1 MSAEKEALVY
11 LNQIFAEIKNTLEDA
26 KNNKRDAKQLSNE
39 EQASLNNILTNIK
52 RVRSKLN
59 TYLQSFRAVSYT
71 HLTLPTSYACRSR
84 WSPYH

>member
-11 LNQIFAEIKNTLEDA
+11 LNQIFAEIKDTLEDA

-39 EQASLNNILTNIK
+39 ENASLNNILTNIK

-59 TYLQSFRAVSYT
+59 TYLQSFRVQTS
-71 HLTLPTSYACRSR
+71 LTDFNTDTNED
-84 WSPYH
+84 

>member
-39 EQASLNNILTNIK
+39 ENASLNNILTNIK

-59 TYLQSFRAVSYT
+59 TYLQSFRVQTS
-71 HLTLPTSYACRSR
+71 LTDFNTDTNED
-84 WSPYH
+84 

>member
-1 MSAEKEALVY
+1 MY

-39 EQASLNNILTNIK
+39 ENASLNNILTNIK

-59 TYLQSFRAVSYT
+59 TYLQSFRVQTS
-71 HLTLPTSYACRSR
+71 LTDFNTDTNED
-84 WSPYH
+84 

>member
-59 TYLQSFRAVSYT
+59 TYLQSFRVQTS
-71 HLTLPTSYACRSR
+71 LTDFNTDTNED
-84 WSPYH
+84 